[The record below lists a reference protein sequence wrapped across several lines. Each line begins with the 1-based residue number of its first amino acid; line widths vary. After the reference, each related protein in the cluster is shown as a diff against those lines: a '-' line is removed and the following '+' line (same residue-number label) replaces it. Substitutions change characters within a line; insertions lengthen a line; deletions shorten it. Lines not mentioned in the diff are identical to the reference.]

1 MRATDPTWSP
11 FSGQLAQVH
20 QLHQLARPA
29 RTRATTRWLWAVPI
43 ITGILAIVGWVL
55 SHDTEPGILALSRRS
70 WITLAAAAIVAILL
84 GAHRRRGGGRLAV
97 RVALEYGAV
106 ALVVALVTTAP
117 TAATPAAHSPAKPK
131 THQSRAETIAGAC
144 PSISRPVAWASCV
157 WTQASKA
164 TSHTQ
169 PPAKKGKHS

>member
-1 MRATDPTWSP
+1 MQRDTDPTWSP
-11 FSGQLAQVH
+11 FSQFA
-20 QLHQLARPA
+20 QLHQLQQLGRPA
-29 RTRATTRWLWAVPI
+29 RARATTRWLWAVPI
-43 ITGILAIVGWVL
+43 LGGILTIAGWVL

-70 WITLAAAAIVAILL
+70 WITLAAAAIVAVLL
-84 GAHRRRGGGRLAV
+84 GAHRRRGGGRLAL

-106 ALVVALVTTAP
+106 AVVVALVTTAP
-117 TAATPAAHSPAKPK
+117 AVTPAAHSPAKPK
-131 THQSRAETIAGAC
+131 THQTRAEAIAGAC

-169 PPAKKGKHS
+169 QPAKKGKHS